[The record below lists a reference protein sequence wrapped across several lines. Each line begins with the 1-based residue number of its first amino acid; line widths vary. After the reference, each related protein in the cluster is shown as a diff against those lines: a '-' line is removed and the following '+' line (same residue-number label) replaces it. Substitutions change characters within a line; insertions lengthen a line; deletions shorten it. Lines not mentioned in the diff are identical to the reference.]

1 MPSVG
6 GREEGGLGL
15 AGWNILCLDVGG
27 ATAWSAELRD
37 GHVGGG
43 GGCWRELL
51 AAAGAYRGDEE
62 LADLGRRE
70 GMENGRLLSHVP

>member
-1 MPSVG
+1 VPSVG

-37 GHVGGG
+37 GHVGGVLLEG
-43 GGCWRELL
+43 ATSCGRSLSWR
-51 AAAGAYRGDEE
+51 
-62 LADLGRRE
+62 RRA
-70 GMENGRLLSHVP
+70 S